1 MQVLCGKEIYTESFI
16 ELTRSSQLRVSTV
29 FGLLIGN
36 ANELPCL
43 VKATVQWKE
52 ICYPFCQIWVCR
64 HNDGSNRFLTLN
76 FFAFW
81 PYTMLNLEGST
92 FKLRTTSLNRP
103 TFVSLTWLVSQG
115 FEQSRCKY
123 TFQISHQQKEVA
135 LIRLL
140 KLKKMFIM
148 LVVSYK

>member
-64 HNDGSNRFLTLN
+64 HNDGSNRLLTLN

-92 FKLRTTSLNRP
+92 FKLRTTSLNRHLYHSRDL
-103 TFVSLTWLVSQG
+103 FLKVSNKAGVNIPFKFLTS
-115 FEQSRCKY
+115 KKK
-123 TFQISHQQKEVA
+123 SH
-135 LIRLL
+135 
-140 KLKKMFIM
+140 
-148 LVVSYK
+148 